1 MKSFLT
7 ISVAAATMT
16 LGLMAQKLETQKPD
30 STKVLRVETAKD
42 HLTVIEL
49 SDAVTMVA
57 VGNRSA
63 FTVERRENKVF
74 VTPTDEGSRTNLF
87 IWTSSGRYAYE
98 LVPAESV
105 EQMHFAIDQA
115 SVPVV
120 AAIAAPPIAVERLPS
135 AMLTEALP
143 VLVTGDRDTAGRVE
157 ATIRDL
163 YRKDHRLYVRYVFF
177 NRTSAA
183 YQPVRPA
190 TLFLDGAKAQQ
201 SLIPASGNQLGER
214 IARSITADSETS
226 IDVLDADQV
235 PLIAPGGQGWG
246 WLVLNEPASP
256 ADTVCVLKVQFAA
269 DAKGIVDALLVL
281 PPASAFEVARAR
293 RAVE

>member
-30 STKVLRVETAKD
+30 STTVLRVETAKD

-49 SDAVTMVA
+49 SDVVTMVA

-87 IWTSSGRYAYE
+87 IWTSGGRYAYE

-115 SVPVV
+115 SMPVV
-120 AAIAAPPIAVERLPS
+120 ATMAALPLPVERIPS

-163 YRKDHRLYVRYVFF
+163 YRKDHRLYVRYVFL
-177 NRTSAA
+177 NHTSVA

-190 TLFLDGAKAQQ
+190 TLILDGAKAQQ
-201 SLIPASGNQLGER
+201 SLIPASGSQLGER
-214 IARSITADSETS
+214 IARSITSDSETS
-226 IDVLDADQV
+226 IEVLDADQV
-235 PLIAPGGQGWG
+235 PLIVPGGQGWG
-246 WLVLNEPASP
+246 WLVLNEPASL
-256 ADTVCVLKVQFAA
+256 AETVCVLRMQFGA
-269 DAKGIVDALLVL
+269 DAKGTVDALLVL